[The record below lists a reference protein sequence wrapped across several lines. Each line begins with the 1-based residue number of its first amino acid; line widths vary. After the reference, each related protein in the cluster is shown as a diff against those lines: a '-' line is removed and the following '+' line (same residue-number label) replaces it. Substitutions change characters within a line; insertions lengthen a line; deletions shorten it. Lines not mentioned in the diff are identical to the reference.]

1 MESKAVF
8 WVNSLPVPCVQELAK
23 EPLTTI
29 PPRYIRPERQQQPI
43 VSDDGLVRE
52 IPIIDMQSL
61 LSEESM
67 EAELTKLDF
76 ACREWGFFQLVNH
89 GVSSSTLENV
99 KKGAQGLFNLPMEEK
114 KKYWQYSGEMGEMEG
129 FSKAFVFSE
138 EQELDWGDL
147 FFIVTQP
154 PHLRKP
160 HLFPKLP
167 LPFREALELYSLE
180 LKNLAMAILRKLA
193 KGLHM
198 ETSEMEEIFEE
209 DSQFI
214 RINYYPPCPQ
224 PDMAI
229 GLSPHSDGSA
239 LTILLHVNE
248 VEGLQVKKDGKW
260 VPVKPLQNAF
270 IVNVGD
276 SLEIVTNGAYRSIEH
291 RVTVNSAMERLTIG
305 TFYNSKY
312 DGEIGPARSLISQEK
327 PALFRRITY
336 EEYRRVKLGG
346 KLNGK
351 SHLDTFRL

>member
-8 WVNSLPVPCVQELAK
+8 WVNSLPVAWVQELAK

-29 PPRYIRPERQQQPI
+29 PPRYIRPDLQEQPI
-43 VSDDGLVRE
+43 VSDDGLVLE

-67 EAELTKLDF
+67 EAELTKVDF

-89 GVSSSTLENV
+89 GVSSSMLENV

-114 KKYWQYSGEMGEMEG
+114 KKYWQCPGEMEG
-129 FSKAFVFSE
+129 FGQAFVFSE

-154 PHLRKP
+154 PHLRKS

-167 LPFREALELYSLE
+167 HPFREALELYSLE
-180 LKNLAMAILRKLA
+180 LKNLAMAILR
-193 KGLHM
+193 
-198 ETSEMEEIFEE
+198 
-209 DSQFI
+209 
-214 RINYYPPCPQ
+214 N
-224 PDMAI
+224 
-229 GLSPHSDGSA
+229 A
-239 LTILLHVNE
+239 LTILLHANE

-270 IVNVGD
+270 IVNIGD

-291 RVTVNSAMERLTIG
+291 RVTVNSVMERLSIG
-305 TFYNSKY
+305 TFYNSKS

-327 PALFRRITY
+327 PALFKRITT
-336 EEYRRVKLGG
+336 EEYGRVKIAS

-351 SHLDTFRL
+351 SHLETFRL